1 MSEKTVMEGLQTLI
15 LVMAQFSSGDV
26 VINDWDVLDGEMAKS
41 PFVIISNSDNILA
54 RKDTASA
61 VTKWQIKVT
70 LYQEFV
76 ENWKDAYNSF
86 RTNRQALIDTMNIT
100 DNRSADGISGVT
112 IDEIRPSTPL
122 QIWVDPGTPSELQG
136 TVMPLFIS
144 QEFIFDTEEMEQ

>member
-1 MSEKTVMEGLQTLI
+1 MSEATVQAGLQTLI
-15 LVMAQFSSGDV
+15 LAMDEFNSDDV

-41 PFVIISNSDNILA
+41 PFVIISNADNFIA

-61 VTKWQIKVT
+61 VTTWEMKVT
-70 LYQEFV
+70 LYQEFK

-112 IDEIRPSTPL
+112 IDEIRAGSPL
-122 QIWVDPGTPSELQG
+122 QIWVDPGLPDDTQA
-136 TVMPLFIS
+136 MPLFIS
-144 QEFIFDTEEMEQ
+144 QELIFDVEEF

>member
-15 LVMAQFSSGDV
+15 LAMAEFSSGDV
-26 VINDWDVLDGEMAKS
+26 VINDWDVLDGEMAQS
-41 PFVIISNSDNILA
+41 PFVIISNSDNFIA

-61 VTKWQIKVT
+61 VTKWEIKVT
-70 LYQEFV
+70 LYQEFK

-112 IDEIRPSTPL
+112 IDEIRPGSPL
-122 QIWVDPGTPSELQG
+122 QIWVDPGTPADLQG

-144 QEFIFDTEEMEQ
+144 QELIFDTEEF